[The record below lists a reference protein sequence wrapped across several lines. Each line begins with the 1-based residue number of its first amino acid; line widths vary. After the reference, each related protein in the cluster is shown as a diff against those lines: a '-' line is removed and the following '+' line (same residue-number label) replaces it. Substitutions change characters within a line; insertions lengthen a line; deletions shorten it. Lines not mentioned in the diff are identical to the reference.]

1 MQGPEGPE
9 MWLLEASNTG
19 AGSAKSAETNG

>member
-9 MWLLEASNTG
+9 MGLLEVSNTG